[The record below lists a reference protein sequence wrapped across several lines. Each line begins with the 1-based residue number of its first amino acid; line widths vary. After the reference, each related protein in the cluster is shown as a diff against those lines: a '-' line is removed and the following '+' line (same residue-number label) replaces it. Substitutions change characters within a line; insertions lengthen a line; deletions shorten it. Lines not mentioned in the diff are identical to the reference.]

1 MRYSGIRELTNKPSM
16 EKLKMKELYS
26 EIEIEATDEQVWQIL
41 TNFADFPQWNPF
53 LRRASGEIEVGAKL
67 EVELQPPDGSAM
79 TFKPTLLK
87 VEPNRELRWL
97 GHLIMPGL
105 FDGEHIF
112 TIEPLD
118 TNQVKF
124 VQREEFRGILAALML
139 RFIGENTRHGFEAM
153 NQALKDE
160 AEKSSQNDH

>member
-1 MRYSGIRELTNKPSM
+1 
-16 EKLKMKELYS
+16 MKELYS
-26 EIEIEATDEQVWQIL
+26 EIEIEATDEHVWQIL
-41 TNFADFPQWNPF
+41 TNFTDFPQWNPF

-67 EVELQPPDGSAM
+67 EVELQPPDGVGM
-79 TFKPTLLK
+79 TIKPTLLK

-112 TIEPLD
+112 TVEPVD
-118 TNQVKF
+118 SNRVKF
-124 VQREEFRGILAALML
+124 IQREEFRGILAALML
-139 RFIGENTRHGFEAM
+139 RFIGENTQNGFKAM

-160 AEKSSQNDH
+160 AEKSSQK

>member
-1 MRYSGIRELTNKPSM
+1 
-16 EKLKMKELYS
+16 MKELYS

-41 TNFADFPQWNPF
+41 TNFTNFPQWNPF

-67 EVELQPPDGSAM
+67 EVEIQPPDGRAM
-79 TFKPTLLK
+79 TFKPSLLK

-112 TIEPLD
+112 TIESVD
-118 TNQVKF
+118 TNRVKF
-124 VQREEFRGILAALML
+124 IQREEFRGVLAALML
-139 RFIGENTRHGFEAM
+139 RFIGENTRRGFEAM
-153 NQALKDE
+153 NQALKDK
-160 AEKSSQNDH
+160 AEKNLQDGP